1 MKVIV
6 VRHGETYGNVSRVVE
21 SRTHGRL
28 TYYGMEQ
35 AQAAAYQ
42 LKDEPIDI
50 VYCSNLQRCVDTALI
65 LADYHPLASLVPL
78 HQLRERNLGDYEGKR
93 WEEVPFEDYEGEY
106 LHQRMPGGESW
117 HDVERRVGVFLN
129 ELYAKHPGE
138 TVLLVTHAGPV
149 KAIQSLLG
157 GVPLRESIEQY
168 VGNGSTYYFMMQ
180 APTRMSTEI
189 EAL

>member
-6 VRHGETYGNVSRVVE
+6 VRHGETFGNLSHVVE

-42 LKDEPIDI
+42 LKDESIDI

-65 LADYHPLASLVPL
+65 LADYHPTATLVPV
-78 HQLRERNLGDYEGKR
+78 HQLRERNQGDYEGKR
-93 WEEVPFEDYEGEY
+93 WEEVPFQDYEGEY
-106 LHQRMPGGESW
+106 LHQRIPGGESW
-117 HDVERRVGVFLN
+117 HDVERRVGIFLN
-129 ELYAKHPGE
+129 DLYAKHPE
-138 TVLLVTHAGPV
+138 ATVLVVTHTGPV
-149 KAIQSLLG
+149 KAIRSLLS
-157 GVPLRESIEQY
+157 GVPLRESVDQY
-168 VGNGSTYYFMMQ
+168 VENGSMHHFIMN